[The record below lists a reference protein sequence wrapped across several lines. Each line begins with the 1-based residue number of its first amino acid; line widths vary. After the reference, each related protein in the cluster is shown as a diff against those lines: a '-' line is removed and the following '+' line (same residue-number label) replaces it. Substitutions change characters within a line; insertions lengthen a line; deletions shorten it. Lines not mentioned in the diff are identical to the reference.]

1 MLNKLC
7 LLIYFFTI
15 LYSSK
20 SMQILIFGNIDR
32 ITLKTINFSR
42 QKGRKYLIFVKPI
55 DNIA

>member
-1 MLNKLC
+1 
-7 LLIYFFTI
+7 
-15 LYSSK
+15 
-20 SMQILIFGNIDR
+20 MQILIFGNIDR